1 MSCANFTPDQ
11 VNSLIAKATDLYNKV
26 QNSRSTTD
34 TDMLDDLET
43 KLADA
48 KNNYATAGASLN
60 AAKANYTIN
69 RYGRAYYYEL
79 QQEES
84 ARQLKINVEDNI
96 EYFLLALNSSEKEL
110 DLLDSNINQ
119 LSLIKKIF
127 STTPDSLND
136 IFGFDISPF
145 DFKQFNMEGFETSV
159 LNRKIYYES
168 ERINNIDMINKILFF
183 VYYILSIVS
192 LGVLYNSTIKG
203 KILVGLFF
211 IIYPFLNIFV
221 FIFVFFYN
229 IFKII
234 YNFIF

>member
-1 MSCANFTPDQ
+1 MPCTNFTPDQ
-11 VNSLIAKATDLYNKV
+11 VNSLLAKADDLYSKV
-26 QNSRSTTD
+26 QTYSTTE
-34 TDMLDDLET
+34 TDMMDELET

-48 KNNYATAGASLN
+48 KHNYATAGASLN
-60 AAKANYTIN
+60 AAKANYTVN
-69 RYGRAYYYEL
+69 KYGKAYYNEL

-84 ARQLKINVEDNI
+84 ARQLKINVEENV

-110 DLLDSNINQ
+110 DLLDSNISQ

-127 STTPDSLND
+127 SSTSDSLND

-145 DFKQFNMEGFETSV
+145 DFKQFKMEGFETSV
-159 LNRKIYYES
+159 LNRKIYYETG
-168 ERINNIDMINKILFF
+168 RISNIDIINKILFF
-183 VYYILSIVS
+183 VYYVLCIVAI
-192 LGVLYNSTIKG
+192 GVLYNSTIKG
-203 KILVGLFF
+203 KILAGLFF